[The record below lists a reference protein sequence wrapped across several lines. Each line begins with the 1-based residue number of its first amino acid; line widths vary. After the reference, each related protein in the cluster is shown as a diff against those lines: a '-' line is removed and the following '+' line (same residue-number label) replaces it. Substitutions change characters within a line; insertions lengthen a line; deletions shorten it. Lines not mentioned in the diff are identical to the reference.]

1 MEIQKRR
8 LGKSGI
14 EVSPLGFG
22 CWAIGGPFTMFGL
35 SDGWG
40 EVDDAESIRA
50 IHRAVYLGVNF
61 FDTADAYG
69 TGHSEEVLGEAL
81 QGMRDKVVIAT
92 KGGYVHDRAAR
103 ALTGE
108 DTTPAYIRRAL
119 EASLQRLRTDYVD
132 LYQIHNGA
140 MPPEHFEPLFHEL
153 NKLVAEGK
161 VRTYGWSTWSV
172 ENVEAFAVGTRGTV
186 IQTKANM
193 LSYDGALSDACEKH
207 DLACINNGPLGM
219 GILSGKFTAQTRFSP
234 DDVRSAAHDWTE
246 YYENGTVKH
255 EFLMK
260 LESVREILRS
270 GGRTVAQGALAWLW
284 AKSGCNIPIPGF
296 KNVRQA
302 EENAAAMGFG
312 PLTMAQ
318 MAEIE
323 TLLGRSYT
331 NLKH

>member
-1 MEIQKRR
+1 MEMQKRQ

-40 EVDDAESIRA
+40 QVDDFESIRA
-50 IHRAVYLGVNF
+50 VRRAVDLGVNF

-108 DTTPAYIRRAL
+108 DTTPAYIRKAL
-119 EASLQRLRTDYVD
+119 EASLLRLKTDYVD

-140 MPPEHFEPLFHEL
+140 MPEGHFEPLFQEL
-153 NKLVAEGK
+153 DKLVAEGK
-161 VRTYGWSTWSV
+161 IRTYGWSTWSA
-172 ENVEAFAVGTRGTV
+172 ENAEAFATKTRGTV
-186 IQTKANM
+186 IQTKANL
-193 LSYDGALSDACEKH
+193 LSYDGALSDACVQH
-207 DLACINNGPLGM
+207 GLACIANGPLGM
-219 GILSGKFTAQTRFSP
+219 GLLSGKFSAQTRFSP
-234 DDVRSAAHDWTE
+234 DDVRSAAHEWTE
-246 YYENGTVKH
+246 YFQDGEVKR
-255 EFLMK
+255 EFLIK
-260 LESVREILRS
+260 LESVREILKS

-284 AKSGCNIPIPGF
+284 ARSGCNIPIPGF

-302 EENAAAMGFG
+302 EENAAAMDFG
-312 PLTMAQ
+312 PLNQSQ
-318 MAEIE
+318 MDEIE
-323 TLLGRSYT
+323 TLLGRG
-331 NLKH
+331 